1 MLVVVVQSYG
11 HHSSRYHDIEKIANT
26 IITIHVY
33 GTVKPVSSGHGIL
46 ATTDRWL
53 VVLFRINV
61 TGTSN
66 MTKRES
72 YAEHNMGIVASQ
84 KHLSIMLE

>member
-1 MLVVVVQSYG
+1 MHHSHNFISRLVVVVQSYG

-53 VVLFRINV
+53 VVLFRINNV

-66 MTKRES
+66 MTRRE
-72 YAEHNMGIVASQ
+72 
-84 KHLSIMLE
+84 SIMLSIIWE